1 MKSKLFVLL
10 AAILVATLVL
20 GCAAPPPEAPPAP
33 PPPAPAPEKP
43 APSPEKPAPSPEKP
57 APAPEEPAPDVRAQ
71 IIAQAKE
78 EGELVVIGSHGE
90 DMGLL
95 KGFTDK
101 YPFIEM
107 KGMDMNTTK
116 TVNRVVLEYKAARP
130 STDVVEVGDD
140 GLSTLAALGA
150 LQKPEVPFP
159 HMKDFD
165 PRLQPASGLFV
176 TVFAS
181 ARAQGA
187 YNSDMVPPDEVPT
200 TWDMMTDPKWTGNTI
215 ISASGEDMPL
225 TLASLWAE
233 DGKLNWDRSFDFW
246 GKLFQQE
253 PIITKGYRRGNE
265 QLASGERA
273 FFWFTAIQPAV
284 RMYLDEGAP
293 VGIMAWPTLPTSF
306 RPLGITKG
314 APHPAAAWLLIDY
327 VMSPEGQFEC
337 TERGEV
343 LGGFLPLN
351 KNAKPGRHAQYVME
365 KGITQANTNSAY
377 PEFTLDGMTND
388 LYTPENVK
396 KSEDWFLEQMGV
408 R

>member
-1 MKSKLFVLL
+1 
-10 AAILVATLVL
+10 VASHWPR
-20 GCAAPPPEAPPAP
+20 A
-33 PPPAPAPEKP
+33 EKIFGQTKQQRR
-43 APSPEKPAPSPEKP
+43 EKEDEK
-57 APAPEEPAPDVRAQ
+57 Q
-71 IIAQAKE
+71 IICPA
-78 EGELVVIGSHGE
+78 GSHTGGNFGA
-90 DMGLL
+90 GLCRASPRGASCATSSGASSREAGAISRETGAISREAGASSRG
-95 KGFTDK
+95 GFTDK